1 MVRLTL
7 SRPLSLVKTPTLENL
22 QEISDNVSSPQKP
35 KRKTLTQPYIPQPVG
50 NGANKVPI
58 LQVPRV
64 QSPPKDFPKEQAS
77 LYEHSFLPKFLLLTT
92 SISQVIRH
100 WIQGEKVNLKIHND
114 KHNNPVE
121 WGYFVDLESVAKH
134 HYLRNK
140 FNQKHPKYEQPPLFM
155 LIPNPWTLDP
165 IKEKN
170 SNLDSEPDS
179 FTDNNSL
186 EKWYDTGLLYAI
198 ISFVSL
204 NRKNRLTSTKTI
216 LGTLGVLTFS
226 IGFYSIYMLNTIHY
240 GLHKQVAE

>member
-22 QEISDNVSSPQKP
+22 QEISDNVSSPQKTT
-35 KRKTLTQPYIPQPVG
+35 RKTLTQSYTPQPVG
-50 NGANKVPI
+50 NGDNKAPI
-58 LQVPRV
+58 L
-64 QSPPKDFPKEQAS
+64 
-77 LYEHSFLPKFLLLTT
+77 
-92 SISQVIRH
+92 QVIRH
-100 WIQGEKVNLKIHND
+100 WIQGKKKHLKIHNNKED
-114 KHNNPVE
+114 NNPVE
-121 WGYFVDLESVAKH
+121 WGYFVDLESLAKH

-140 FNQKHPKYEQPPLFM
+140 FNQKYPLHDHLPLL

-170 SNLDSEPDS
+170 SNLYSEPDS

-186 EKWYDTGLLYAI
+186 ENWYETGLLYAI
-198 ISFVSL
+198 ISFVSS
-204 NRKNRLTSTKTI
+204 NRKSSLTGTNAI

-226 IGFYSIYMLNTIHY
+226 IGFYSLYMLNTIHY